1 MNRFDSRG
9 RGPGRPSGGGPR
21 RDRDDSGPGRRPPFR
36 PRYQPTA
43 EEQFGDARGLTFEA
57 LGAFEHRRAF
67 VSDALEQLFEERN
80 VSSSDRGLATE
91 MSYGIAR
98 RIATIDALIEA
109 ACDRPREMV
118 QDGLWRL
125 MRMGV
130 YQLAW
135 LASIPPHA
143 AIHETVELARRL
155 GQPGWG
161 GFLNAPPAEG

>member
-21 RDRDDSGPGRRPPFR
+21 RDHDDSGPGRRPPFR

-80 VSSSDRGLATE
+80 VSPSCCT
-91 MSYGIAR
+91 
-98 RIATIDALIEA
+98 TIMDALPSLQAVNDCCNVI
-109 ACDRPREMV
+109 RF
-118 QDGLWRL
+118 
-125 MRMGV
+125 
-130 YQLAW
+130 
-135 LASIPPHA
+135 AS
-143 AIHETVELARRL
+143 RR
-155 GQPGWG
+155 
-161 GFLNAPPAEG
+161 